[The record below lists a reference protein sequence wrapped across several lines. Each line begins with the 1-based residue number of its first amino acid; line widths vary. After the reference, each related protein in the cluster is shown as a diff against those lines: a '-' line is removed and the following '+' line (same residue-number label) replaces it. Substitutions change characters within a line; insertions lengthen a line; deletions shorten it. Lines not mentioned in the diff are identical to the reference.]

1 MRILYDEAVQV
12 FTAVVFF
19 LIYKGIVDNLIRKSD
34 PSQSTYVVQVSGG
47 EFQDKMDH
55 LTCFVPGMLAL
66 GAFGKTKLR
75 DMQLAKDLMETC
87 YNLYACSVTGLSP
100 EVVNNKRVVFFERF
114 FSLFC
119 LKKESIM

>member
-1 MRILYDEAVQV
+1 MMKLYR
-12 FTAVVFF
+12 FSKPFF
-19 LIYKGIVDNLIRKSD
+19 FVDFKGIVDNLVRKSD
-34 PSQSTYVVQVSGG
+34 PSQSTYVVQVAAG

-75 DMQLAKDLMETC
+75 DMKIAKDLMETC

-100 EVVNNKRVVFFERF
+100 EVSHNKKNVSEYVS
-114 FSLFC
+114 SLSC
-119 LKKESIM
+119 LKKGSIMW